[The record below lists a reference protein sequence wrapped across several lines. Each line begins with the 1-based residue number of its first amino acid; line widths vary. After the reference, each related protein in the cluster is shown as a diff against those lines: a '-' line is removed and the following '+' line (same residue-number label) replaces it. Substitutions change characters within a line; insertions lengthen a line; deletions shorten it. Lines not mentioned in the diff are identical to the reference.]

1 MVGTGITEPAAVSED
16 LNEMSELAVNKG
28 LYPGVAGAK
37 ALGWKHGW
45 HMREQRYQQEY
56 GYSRVNKRVL
66 EQETR
71 DVTRGQAL

>member
-37 ALGWKHGW
+37 ALGWKHG
-45 HMREQRYQQEY
+45 
-56 GYSRVNKRVL
+56 
-66 EQETR
+66 
-71 DVTRGQAL
+71 